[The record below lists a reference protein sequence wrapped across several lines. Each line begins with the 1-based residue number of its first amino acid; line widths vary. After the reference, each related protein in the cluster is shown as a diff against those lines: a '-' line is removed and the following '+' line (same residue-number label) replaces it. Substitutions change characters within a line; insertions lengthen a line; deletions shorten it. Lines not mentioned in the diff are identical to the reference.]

1 MYIYI
6 IFHIFPIMINHQ
18 TLNIFPILYSK
29 TLFFLHFIYHSVYL
43 VIPNSSF
50 ISLPLSLSVTI
61 SLFSTPVSLFLFC
74 K

>member
-43 VIPNSSF
+43 VIPNSS
-50 ISLPLSLSVTI
+50 LPLSLSVTI